1 MKRSILFTIT
11 KILKCSLY
19 LLLLCAIFS
28 TILLVNNM
36 SYAYAQN
43 QNVQYKYDPSGRLTA
58 VKYPDGTEIKYQ
70 YDVNGNILSSEKV
83 SGQVLPDDKQTG
95 GEETGGNQTGG
106 SQTGGGQTGGNQ
118 TGGSQTGGEQTGGN
132 QTGGVQDTDKS
143 QSGGSTQKPGSEPGS
158 VQKPSAASSSTQYS
172 ATDIKNYNKFKKSK
186 PVIKSLKQSKKKN
199 KYYLTIRIKQ
209 IKKRGTYGEIGYH
222 IKYATNSKFKKA
234 KTLKITRNKKGSITS
249 KKWKVKKGKTYYVK
263 VRAYMK
269 TKTGKTIYSKYNK
282 VKKIKV
288 KKK

>member
-1 MKRSILFTIT
+1 MKRRILFTIT
-11 KILKCSLY
+11 KILKCSLH
-19 LLLLCAIFS
+19 LLLLCVIFS

-70 YDVNGNILSSEKV
+70 YDADGNILSSEKV

-95 GEETGGNQTGG
+95 GEQTGG
-106 SQTGGGQTGGNQ
+106 SQTGGNQTGGN
-118 TGGSQTGGEQTGGN
+118 QTGGEQTGGN

-269 TKTGKTIYSKYNK
+269 TKTGKTIYSKYSK